1 MEKQEI
7 RNQMI
12 NTESVSE
19 MFEMVKSANEAG
31 NHEIVE
37 MLEKHCAMKRSPEF
51 NKAVIQQVE
60 KEIGIWEY
68 DECDW
73 E

>member
-1 MEKQEI
+1 
-7 RNQMI
+7 MI
-12 NTESVSE
+12 
-19 MFEMVKSANEAG
+19 
-31 NHEIVE
+31 
-37 MLEKHCAMKRSPEF
+37 EKHIAMKRSPEF

-68 DECDW
+68 DEMDW

>member
-19 MFEMVKSANEAG
+19 MFEMVKSANANG
-31 NHEIVE
+31 QMDIVQ
-37 MLEKHCAMKRSPEF
+37 MIEKHIAIARPAEF

-68 DECDW
+68 DEMDW

>member
-1 MEKQEI
+1 MEQARSEMQKI
-7 RNQMI
+7 
-12 NTESVSE
+12 ESVNE
-19 MFEMVKSANEAG
+19 MVEMVKSANANG
-31 NHEIVE
+31 QMDIVQ
-37 MLEKHCAMKRSPEF
+37 MIEKHIAIARPAEF

-68 DECDW
+68 DEMDW